1 MAVIILT
8 DAEVEAEIQRLSDNE
23 FVKLARAEQRL
34 RYRRRQ
40 YLYQLRSFEK
50 KGRELAASGI
60 TMENIA
66 EMMKEA
72 EEE

>member
-1 MAVIILT
+1 MT